1 MQNAVNKPALN
12 EPQNSVRHHLV
23 REKQRAV
30 LRHTPAVPRCLVP
43 SGCAG
48 CTAPVSQV
56 SPVSPVRGGSCR
68 RPCGSLWGESAG
80 RKPWMSCLILSS
92 CPEFHTVF
100 AIGLFVLPEWK
111 GRVLSAKPCPE
122 FGDTLLAPK
131 VGSWGLGSLRNSTS
145 PCCCGVLPTMR
156 IRVRNSSRPELCAGF
171 QSGVPGAVGLGL
183 RPLLP
188 HRGEADPGRG
198 GEGAVPCPPRGC
210 PHRFCGPS
218 LLSVSP
224 GGCECPLPARFRGGV
239 APTVRP
245 LSSSAAAR
253 PNRPW
258 GDFGDRDAAPRG
270 PPWLCHAR
278 GCEMGSAASAPSC
291 AGLRGALLPPRGR
304 CAGSGSRG
312 QHGPRQ
318 IN

>member
-224 GGCECPLPARFRGGV
+224 GGCECPLPARFRGGWPRRCV
-239 APTVRP
+239 PYPAAPPRGQTGLGGTLGTGTRRLGVPHGSAMPGGAKWAARP
-245 LSSSAAAR
+245 PPRPAPGSAGLCCLPAAAAR
-253 PNRPW
+253 
-258 GDFGDRDAAPRG
+258 
-270 PPWLCHAR
+270 AR
-278 GCEMGSAASAPSC
+278 GAADNT
-291 AGLRGALLPPRGR
+291 ALGK
-304 CAGSGSRG
+304 
-312 QHGPRQ
+312 
-318 IN
+318 

>member
-1 MQNAVNKPALN
+1 
-12 EPQNSVRHHLV
+12 
-23 REKQRAV
+23 
-30 LRHTPAVPRCLVP
+30 
-43 SGCAG
+43 
-48 CTAPVSQV
+48 
-56 SPVSPVRGGSCR
+56 
-68 RPCGSLWGESAG
+68 
-80 RKPWMSCLILSS
+80 MSCLILSS

-198 GEGAVPCPPRGC
+198 GERAVPCPPEAV
-210 PHRFCGPS
+210 PIAS
-218 LLSVSP
+218 
-224 GGCECPLPARFRGGV
+224 A
-239 APTVRP
+239 VRP
-245 LSSSAAAR
+245 SSPCHRAGASVPSPLGSGGGGPDGASLIQQRRRAAKPALGGLWGQGRGASGSPMALPCPGVRNGQRGLR
-253 PNRPW
+253 PVLR
-258 GDFGDRDAAPRG
+258 RAPR
-270 PPWLCHAR
+270 
-278 GCEMGSAASAPSC
+278 GSAASPRPLR
-291 AGLRGALLPPRGR
+291 GLRVPRTTRPSANKLTAAPCLKRGTPSRGAFRGARGLLLAEEPSQMSWSTAQGRNSPLQCRGEATPRGTPR
-304 CAGSGSRG
+304 SPF
-312 QHGPRQ
+312 GPLAS
-318 IN
+318 